1 MDLDLKK
8 RTLIVWSS
16 SFLPNI
22 GGLESVV
29 AEYANFF
36 SLKNKVIIISNR
48 YPRNLKKKDFHNN
61 ILVKRYNFF
70 HICERPSHKFKLR

>member
-29 AEYANFF
+29 AEYAKFF
-36 SLKNKVIIISNR
+36 SQKSKVIIISKSN
-48 YPRNLKKKDFHNN
+48 D
-61 ILVKRYNFF
+61 I
-70 HICERPSHKFKLR
+70 